1 VLKPAAAGLG
11 IQLSQ
16 RFHPNASLRAGASR
30 VRQIYS
36 TQRFGEPEIRAMRG
50 FSLDKR
56 HIGRFGIRAARTAP
70 GTHFSRNP
78 NRFAPRRIW
87 SADGGVIRI
96 NGRTL

>member
-30 VRQIYS
+30 VRQNYS
-36 TQRFGEPEIRAMRG
+36 THRFGKPEIRAMRG
-50 FSLDKR
+50 FLLDKR
-56 HIGRFGIRAARTAP
+56 PVGRLEIRAACTAP
-70 GTHFSRNP
+70 RTHFSRNP
-78 NRFAPRRIW
+78 KGFAPRRIW
-87 SADGGVIRI
+87 SATGVAIRI